1 MDTLAMKEGI
11 MTDTIS
17 QLLLNTIKSYPK
29 DDLVIYKKE
38 GQYVPIST
46 AEFSNRV
53 KHFCLGLKD
62 LGFEEGDK
70 MIILSES
77 RPEWIISDLGCLCSG
92 GITVPIY
99 TSLLS
104 EAIKYIIDNSDA
116 KIVVYSTPEQWQKI
130 ETIKNE
136 LTKVEHY
143 ITFSE
148 EAPEG
153 VLTFAQVLEKGQKMA
168 EQKPELFEEQAL
180 KIKSNDI
187 ASIIYTSGTT
197 GIPKGVMLTH
207 SNFLSNVKACSTVIE
222 FTEKDTVL
230 SWLPLSHVLERMV
243 TFTLL
248 YKGCTIAYAES
259 MESVAENMPEVKPHI
274 MVSVPRLFE
283 RFYSRVMDNVLSS
296 SPLKRKIFFWAVKVG
311 KEYGQKKLLNQPI
324 PRGLRFKR
332 NLAHKLV
339 FSKIIERTGGRVRF
353 FVSGGAPLSKDIAE
367 FFYAL
372 GLVVLEGYG
381 LTETSPVIAVNTF
394 DNLKFGTVGLPIP
407 GVEVKIAEDG
417 EILTKG
423 PHVMQGYYKMEAET
437 SEATEGGWF
446 RTGDIGHLDEEGFLV
461 ITDRKKDILVTAG
474 GKNVAPQPIEN
485 LLKTNPFITNAVV
498 IGDRRK
504 FISALLVPDLEK
516 LEEYAKIS
524 NIPYESPSD
533 LTTKEEILNFMLA
546 EVDRST
552 PALASYEK
560 IKKIALLDRDFEI
573 DKGEITPTLKVKRNI
588 VEDKYRD
595 IIDSMYKE

>member
-1 MDTLAMKEGI
+1 MGTLAMKEGE
-11 MTDTIS
+11 MPDTIS
-17 QLLLNTIKSYPK
+17 EILLKTIKSYPK
-29 DDLVIYKKE
+29 DDLVLYKKE

-46 AEFSNRV
+46 AEFGNRV
-53 KHFCLGLKD
+53 KHFCLGLKA
-62 LGFEEGDK
+62 LGFEQGDK

-77 RPEWIISDLGCLCSG
+77 RPEWIISDLGCLCLG

-99 TSLLS
+99 TSLMS
-104 EAIKYIIDNSDA
+104 EPIKYIIDNSDA
-116 KIVVYSTPEQWQKI
+116 KIVVYSTQEQGEKI
-130 ETIKNE
+130 EAIKNE

-153 VLTFAQVLEKGQKMA
+153 VMTFARVLEKGQKIA
-168 EQKPELFEEQAL
+168 EQKPELFEELAL
-180 KIKSNDI
+180 KVKPDDI

-207 SNFLSNVKACSTVIE
+207 SNFFSNVKSVSTIIE
-222 FTEKDTVL
+222 FSENDTVL

-259 MESVAENMPEVKPHI
+259 MELVAENMPEVKPHI

-283 RFYSRVMDNVLSS
+283 KFYSKVMDNVLSS
-296 SPLKRKIFFWAVKVG
+296 SPLKRKIFFWAANVG
-311 KEYGQKKLLNQPI
+311 KEYGQRKLLNQPI
-324 PRGLRFKR
+324 PGGLQFKR

-339 FSKIIERTGGRVRF
+339 FSKIIAKTGGRVRF

-394 DNLKFGTVGLPIP
+394 DNLKFGSVGKAIP

-423 PHVMQGYYKMEAET
+423 PHVMEGYYKMEAET
-437 SEATEGGWF
+437 NEAMEGGWF

-485 LLKTNPFITNAVV
+485 VLKTNPYISNAVV
-498 IGDRRK
+498 IGDRKK
-504 FISALLVPDLEK
+504 FISALLVPDFEK
-516 LEEYAKIS
+516 LEEYAKS
-524 NIPYESPSD
+524 NNIAYENQGE
-533 LTTKEEILNFMLA
+533 LARKEEILNFMLA

-552 PALASYEK
+552 PTLASYEK

-573 DKGEITPTLKVKRNI
+573 EKGEITPTLKVKRNI
-588 VEDKYRD
+588 VEEKYKN
-595 IIDSMYKE
+595 IIDSIYRE